1 MGKPLFYSDNPTID
15 STKFC
20 IFMVVYA
27 WLKYDDLNYNIVMK
41 IYFLWF
47 EM

>member
-1 MGKPLFYSDNPTID
+1 MGKPLFYSDNSISD

-27 WLKYDDLNYNIVMK
+27 WLKHDDLNYNIVMK
-41 IYFLWF
+41 IDFLWF